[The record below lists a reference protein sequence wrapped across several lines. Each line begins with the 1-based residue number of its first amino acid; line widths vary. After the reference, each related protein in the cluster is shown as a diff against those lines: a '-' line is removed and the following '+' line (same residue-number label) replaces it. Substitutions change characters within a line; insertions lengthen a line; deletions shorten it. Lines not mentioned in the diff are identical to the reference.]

1 MSPNPPRRLLAS
13 VRRILHTDP
22 STVAHTEAMPVIDER
37 TVPRVLDL
45 ATRIG
50 ESMFAVGASAHEVT
64 LAITRVCSAYG
75 MRDVQVDVTYNSIT
89 VSFHLSGE
97 VWPETLVRVVRVA
110 APDHAKLQR
119 VQALVADIDDGLDL
133 ESARTAF
140 RVLRRVPFRY
150 QQPVV
155 VVARALLAVGVSI
168 MLGASPIIVG
178 LTFVAALC
186 AALTQ
191 AGLARARVPLFFS
204 QIAGGFVTT
213 VVAVAVTAL
222 GSAGIEPFVGIRPSI
237 IVASGIVLMLAG
249 LTVVGAA
256 QDAIDGFALT
266 AGGRILDL
274 TMQTL
279 GVVIG
284 ILVGLE
290 LGSVL
295 GFTMGLPDDPAPFGP
310 LLNQFAGAI
319 IIAVAVA
326 VFNGAGIRIILVS
339 ALLSAVT
346 IAGYSFMVGLNLHPA
361 AASAIG
367 ALLASFIGMLIAV
380 NLHVP
385 SVAVTTAAIVPLVPG
400 VAVFQGL
407 LEMIHSAGSTAGV
420 VGIGG
425 SLVDAVVIG
434 IGLASG
440 ASLGLYLGTPVRATL
455 SSVAKTRA
463 RAVRR

>member
-1 MSPNPPRRLLAS
+1 MSSNSRRRLFAS
-13 VRRILHTDP
+13 MQRILHNDP
-22 STVAHTEAMPVIDER
+22 SNVAHTEAMPIIDER

-64 LAITRVCSAYG
+64 LAITRVCEAYALKG
-75 MRDVQVDVTYNSIT
+75 VQVDVTYNSVT

-97 VWPETLVRVVRVA
+97 VWPETLLRVVRVA
-110 APDHAKLQR
+110 APDHSKLQR
-119 VQALVADIDDGLDL
+119 VQALVADIEAGLDL

-140 RVLRRVPFRY
+140 RVIRRVPFRY
-150 QQPVV
+150 QQAVV

-168 MLGASPIIVG
+168 LLGASPLIVG
-178 LTFVAALC
+178 LTFIAALA

-191 AGLARARVPLFFS
+191 AGLARVRVPLFFS

-213 VVAVAVTAL
+213 VVAVAVSAL
-222 GSAGIEPFVGIRPSI
+222 GSAGVEPFVGIRPSI

-295 GFTMGLPDDPAPFGP
+295 GFTMDLPDDPAPFGP
-310 LLNQFAGAI
+310 LLGVFAGAI

-339 ALLSAVT
+339 ALLSAIT
-346 IAGYSFMVGLNLHPA
+346 IAGYSASVALNLHPA

-367 ALLASFIGMLIAV
+367 ALLASFVGVLIAH

-407 LEMIHSAGSTAGV
+407 LEMVHNGGTSMGV
-420 VGIGG
+420 VGAGG
-425 SLVDAVVIG
+425 SLIDAAVIG

-455 SSVAKTRA
+455 GSVTKTRA
-463 RAVRR
+463 RTRR

>member
-1 MSPNPPRRLLAS
+1 M
-13 VRRILHTDP
+13 
-22 STVAHTEAMPVIDER
+22 
-37 TVPRVLDL
+37 
-45 ATRIG
+45 
-50 ESMFAVGASAHEVT
+50 
-64 LAITRVCSAYG
+64 
-75 MRDVQVDVTYNSIT
+75 
-89 VSFHLSGE
+89 
-97 VWPETLVRVVRVA
+97 
-110 APDHAKLQR
+110 
-119 VQALVADIDDGLDL
+119 
-133 ESARTAF
+133 
-140 RVLRRVPFRY
+140 PFRY

-155 VVARALLAVGVSI
+155 IVARALLAVGVSI

-178 LTFVAALC
+178 LTFIAALG

-191 AGLARARVPLFFS
+191 AGLARLRVPLFFS
-204 QIAGGFVTT
+204 QIAGGLVTT
-213 VVAVAVTAL
+213 IVALAVSAL
-222 GSAGIEPFVGIRPSI
+222 GTAGIEPFVGIRPSI

-290 LGSVL
+290 LGSAL
-295 GFTMGLPDDPAPFGP
+295 GFTMDLPDDPAPFGP
-310 LLNQFAGAI
+310 LLNQFTGAI
-319 IIAVAVA
+319 IVAVAVA

-346 IAGYSFMVGLNLHPA
+346 LAGYSATVAVNVHPA

-367 ALLASFIGMLIAV
+367 ALLASFLGMLIAR

-407 LEMIHSAGSTAGV
+407 LEMVHEAGTSSTGV
-420 VGIGG
+420 LASGG
-425 SLVDAVVIG
+425 SLIDAAVIG

-455 SSVAKTRA
+455 ASVAKTRA
-463 RAVRR
+463 RVRR

>member
-13 VRRILHTDP
+13 VQRILHTDP
-22 STVAHTEAMPVIDER
+22 SSAAPTEAIPVIDER
-37 TVPRVLDL
+37 TIPRVLDL

-64 LAITRVCSAYG
+64 LAITRVCAAYR

-140 RVLRRVPFRY
+140 RVIRRVPFRY

-155 VVARALLAVGVSI
+155 IVARALLAVGVSI
-168 MLGASPIIVG
+168 MLGASPIVVA
-178 LTFVAALC
+178 LTFVAALG

-191 AGLARARVPLFFS
+191 AGLARLRVPLFFS

-213 VVAVAVTAL
+213 VVAVAVSAL
-222 GSAGIEPFVGIRPSI
+222 GAAGIEPFVDIRPSI

-290 LGSVL
+290 LGGVL
-295 GFTMGLPDDPAPFGP
+295 GFTMDLPDDPAPFGP
-310 LLNQFAGAI
+310 LFGQFAGAI
-319 IIAVAVA
+319 IIAIAVA
-326 VFNGAGIRIILVS
+326 VFNGAGLRIILVS

-346 IAGYSFMVGLNLHPA
+346 LAGYSATVALHLHPA

-367 ALLASFIGMLIAV
+367 ALLASFVGMLVAR

-407 LEMIHSAGSTAGV
+407 LEMVHAAGTSTGV
-420 VGIGG
+420 LGVGG
-425 SLVDAVVIG
+425 SLIDAGVIG

-463 RAVRR
+463 RVRR

>member
-1 MSPNPPRRLLAS
+1 MASTSRRRLLTS
-13 VRRILHTDP
+13 VQRILHTDP
-22 STVAHTEAMPVIDER
+22 SAVAHTEAMPVIDER

-50 ESMFAVGASAHEVT
+50 ESMFGVGASAHEVT
-64 LAITRVCSAYG
+64 LAITRVCEAYG
-75 MRDVQVDVTYNSIT
+75 LKGVQVDVTYNSIT

-119 VQALVADIDDGLDL
+119 VQALVADIDSGLDL

-140 RVLRRVPFRY
+140 RVIRRVPFRY

-155 VVARALLAVGVSI
+155 IVARALLAVGVSI
-168 MLGASPIIVG
+168 LLGASAIIVG
-178 LTFVAALC
+178 LTFVAALA

-191 AGLARARVPLFFS
+191 AGLARVRVPLFFS

-213 VVAVAVTAL
+213 VVAVAVSAL
-222 GSAGIEPFVGIRPSI
+222 GAAGIEPFVGIRPSI

-295 GFTMGLPDDPAPFGP
+295 GFTMDLPDDPAPFGP
-310 LLNQFAGAI
+310 LLSVFAGAV

-326 VFNGAGIRIILVS
+326 VFNGAGIRIVLVS
-339 ALLSAVT
+339 ALLSAIT
-346 IAGYSFMVGLNLHPA
+346 IAGYTAAVALNVHPA
-361 AASAIG
+361 GASAVG
-367 ALLASFIGMLIAV
+367 ALLASFVGVLIAH

-407 LEMIHSAGSTAGV
+407 LEMVHSGGSTSGV
-420 VGIGG
+420 VGAGG
-425 SLVDAVVIG
+425 SLIDAAVIG

-455 SSVAKTRA
+455 GSVVRTRA
-463 RAVRR
+463 RVRR

>member
-1 MSPNPPRRLLAS
+1 MPSHSRRRLLAS
-13 VRRILHTDP
+13 MQRILHNDP
-22 STVAHTEAMPVIDER
+22 SNVAYTEAMPIIDER

-64 LAITRVCSAYG
+64 LAITRVCEAYALKG
-75 MRDVQVDVTYNSIT
+75 VQVDVTYNSVT

-97 VWPETLVRVVRVA
+97 VWPETLLRVVRVA
-110 APDHAKLQR
+110 APDHSKLQR
-119 VQALVADIDDGLDL
+119 VQALVADIEAGLDL

-140 RVLRRVPFRY
+140 RVIRRVPFRY
-150 QQPVV
+150 QQAVV

-168 MLGASPIIVG
+168 LLGASPIIVG
-178 LTFVAALC
+178 LTFIAALA

-191 AGLARARVPLFFS
+191 AGLARVRVPLFFS

-213 VVAVAVTAL
+213 VVAVAVSAL

-295 GFTMGLPDDPAPFGP
+295 GFTMDPPDDPAPFGP
-310 LLNQFAGAI
+310 LVGVFAGAV
-319 IIAVAVA
+319 IIAIAVA

-339 ALLSAVT
+339 ALLSAIT
-346 IAGYSFMVGLNLHPA
+346 IAGYTASVALNLHPA

-367 ALLASFIGMLIAV
+367 ALLASFVGVLIAH

-407 LEMIHSAGSTAGV
+407 LEMVHNGGTSMGV
-420 VGIGG
+420 VGAGG
-425 SLVDAVVIG
+425 SLIDAAVIG

-455 SSVAKTRA
+455 GSVAKTRA
-463 RAVRR
+463 RTRR

>member
-1 MSPNPPRRLLAS
+1 MPSHSRRRLLAS
-13 VRRILHTDP
+13 MQRILHNDP
-22 STVAHTEAMPVIDER
+22 SNVAYTEAMPIIDER

-64 LAITRVCSAYG
+64 LAITRVCEAYALKG
-75 MRDVQVDVTYNSIT
+75 VQVDVTYNSVT

-97 VWPETLVRVVRVA
+97 VWPETLLRVVRVA
-110 APDHAKLQR
+110 APDHSKLQR
-119 VQALVADIDDGLDL
+119 VQALVADIEAGLDL

-140 RVLRRVPFRY
+140 RVIRRVPFRY
-150 QQPVV
+150 QQAVV
-155 VVARALLAVGVSI
+155 VVARAMLAVGVSI
-168 MLGASPIIVG
+168 LLGASPIIVG
-178 LTFVAALC
+178 LTFIAALA

-191 AGLARARVPLFFS
+191 AGLARVRVPLFFS

-213 VVAVAVTAL
+213 VVAVAVSAL
-222 GSAGIEPFVGIRPSI
+222 GAAGVEPFVDIRPSI

-295 GFTMGLPDDPAPFGP
+295 GFTMDLPDDPAPFGP
-310 LLNQFAGAI
+310 LAGVFAGAI

-339 ALLSAVT
+339 ALLSAIT
-346 IAGYSFMVGLNLHPA
+346 IAGYTASVALNLHPA

-367 ALLASFIGMLIAV
+367 ALLASFVGVLIAH

-407 LEMIHSAGSTAGV
+407 LEMVHNGGTSMGV
-420 VGIGG
+420 VGAGG
-425 SLVDAVVIG
+425 SLIDAAVIG

-455 SSVAKTRA
+455 GSVAKTRA
-463 RAVRR
+463 RTRR